1 MFLKCLIP
9 QVLDYVQ
16 VRADLYELTKT
27 MKTWE
32 RKVDIAQVYI
42 YPTKRWIGLMYS
54 FVAIIR
60 SICFF
65 LFTVDYHYHDLDLF
79 DCLQLLSN
87 YSS

>member
-42 YPTKRWIGLMYS
+42 YPTERWIGLMYS
-54 FVAIIR
+54 FVAIKKHLFLLIYSR
-60 SICFF
+60 LSLPRLGSI
-65 LFTVDYHYHDLDLF
+65 
-79 DCLQLLSN
+79 
-87 YSS
+87 

>member
-42 YPTKRWIGLMYS
+42 YPTKRWKCLMYS
-54 FVAIIR
+54 FVAIKEHLLLLIYSR
-60 SICFF
+60 LSLPRLGSI
-65 LFTVDYHYHDLDLF
+65 
-79 DCLQLLSN
+79 
-87 YSS
+87 